1 MFCAVIVAAG
11 NSRRAGFDKL
21 SAPLAGVPVLA
32 HSVRAFVQAKVN
44 RIILVCPQERWDAL
58 RLWEYAD
65 GVSLD
70 RVNGGVR
77 RQDSVRAGLAAVC
90 GDDCWVAV
98 HDGARPLITPEAIQR
113 CLDAAQRSGAA
124 ACAHVVVDTLKR
136 GDEAGYC
143 LPEQIDRTGMW
154 GMETPQ
160 VARAGMLRA
169 AYELLGEEEVT
180 DEVTA
185 LQRLGVRPQFVQVGM
200 NPKVTLPG
208 DLEQAEAWCV
218 YQAMRQ

>member
-32 HSVRAFVQAKVN
+32 
-44 RIILVCPQERWDAL
+44 RWDAL

-65 GVSLD
+65 GVPLD

-136 GDEAGYC
+136 GDYRGWE
-143 LPEQIDRTGMW
+143 
-154 GMETPQ
+154 
-160 VARAGMLRA
+160 
-169 AYELLGEEEVT
+169 
-180 DEVTA
+180 
-185 LQRLGVRPQFVQVGM
+185 
-200 NPKVTLPG
+200 
-208 DLEQAEAWCV
+208 
-218 YQAMRQ
+218 